1 MATVTKENIGLLN
14 DKITVTVEKD
24 DYLPSFEKAIKSYSK
39 KATIPGFRKGM
50 VPTGMVKKMYGSSVF
65 ADEVIK
71 TVEKNLQDYM
81 EHEKLDIFA
90 QPLPMPDNDPGKLDM
105 NQPSE
110 YAFSFE
116 IGLKPAFSL
125 PDFGSMQLK
134 KYKVTITDDMVSEEV
149 DHILKQNSTLA
160 ETDAVPSAADEYEL
174 DTDLAETDQQELVA
188 EQGDTG
194 RKRHFIS
201 KNFIPSF
208 REQLASKH
216 PGDSVVFQ
224 PAVALEG
231 VVRDS
236 FLEEWGISKDD
247 PQAADKSLNLTIEKI
262 FVSKVP
268 EMDADFYNKVFPGKE
283 VASGE
288 DFRNQIR
295 QLLEQQWEAPSHN
308 QLDDQIYHELVDHV
322 QIQFPESFLKR
333 WMMNFQSKPKTQ
345 EEVDQEYPGFI
356 KGLTWSL
363 VTEKIME
370 DNNLQVTK
378 EDIEDAIRN
387 QLLGYF
393 RGNMDMDMDQPW
405 VNDYVQ
411 RMMKDKKVV
420 EDTARRTEVEKVFA
434 WCETQVNPV
443 ETPISAEE
451 FKKLQA
457 EHHH

>member
-1 MATVTKENIGLLN
+1 MATVTKENIGLLTE
-14 DKITVTVEKD
+14 KITVTVEKD

-50 VPTGMVKKMYGSSVF
+50 VPAGMVKKMYGSSVF

-81 EHEKLDIFA
+81 DHEKLDIFA

-105 NQPSE
+105 NRPSE
-110 YAFSFE
+110 YVFSFE
-116 IGLKPAFSL
+116 IGLKPEFSL
-125 PDFGSMQLK
+125 PDFGSMPLK
-134 KYKVTITDDMVSEEV
+134 KYKITLTDDMVNEEV
-149 DHILKQNSTLA
+149 DYFLKQNSTLA
-160 ETDAVPSAADEYEL
+160 ETDTVPAEEYEL
-174 DTDLAETDQQELVA
+174 DTDLSESVQEEGTA
-188 EQGDTG
+188 EQGDTS
-194 RKRHFIS
+194 RKHHFLS
-201 KNFIPSF
+201 KNFTPAF
-208 REQLASKH
+208 REQLAGKH
-216 PGDSVVFQ
+216 PGDSLVFQ
-224 PAVALEG
+224 PADALEG
-231 VVRDS
+231 VVKDS
-236 FLEEWGISKDD
+236 FLEEWGINKDE

-262 FVSKVP
+262 FVSKAP
-268 EMDADFYNKVFPGKE
+268 EMDAEFYGKVFPGKDI
-283 VASGE
+283 ASEE
-288 DFRNQIR
+288 DFRSQVR
-295 QLLEQQWEAPSHN
+295 QLLELQWEAPSRN

-333 WMMNFQSKPKTQ
+333 WMMSSQSKPKTQ

-363 VTEKIME
+363 ITEKIIQ
-370 DNNLQVTK
+370 DNNLHVTR
-378 EDIEDAIRN
+378 EEIEGGIRN
-387 QLLGYF
+387 QLMGYF
-393 RGNMDMDMDQPW
+393 RGNMDINVDQPW

-434 WCETQVNPV
+434 WCETQVSPV